1 MTCYNRSFCWMFL
14 IAFLLLTLGETKP
27 VQENKRDAAAHT
39 NHLFD
44 SNAKKLKN
52 YKNYERV
59 KRQLDAKVDASYDEE
74 AGAEISAE
82 IVAGLWKSKNGDA
95 RLDGTATYSQRFNHY
110 TGNGRPR
117 IAASFHYSHD

>member
-1 MTCYNRSFCWMFL
+1 MTCCNRSFCWVF
-14 IAFLLLTLGETKP
+14 IIFILLLTLSETKP
-27 VQENKRDAAAHT
+27 VQDNKRNPAAHT

-44 SNAKKLKN
+44 SNSEKPTN
-52 YKNYERV
+52 YKNYERG
-59 KRQLDAKVDASYDEE
+59 KRQLDAKLDASYDED

>member
-1 MTCYNRSFCWMFL
+1 MTCYSRSICWMF
-14 IAFLLLTLGETKP
+14 IIVFLLLTLAEISP
-27 VQENKRDAAAHT
+27 VQENKRDPAAHT

-44 SNAKKLKN
+44 SNAKTLTN
-52 YKNYERV
+52 YKNYLRV

-74 AGAEISAE
+74 AGGEISAE

>member
-1 MTCYNRSFCWMFL
+1 MTCYNRSFRLMFV
-14 IAFLLLTLGETKP
+14 IVFLLLTLGETKP
-27 VQENKRDAAAHT
+27 LQLSKRDPAAHT

-44 SNAKKLKN
+44 NNIKKLTN
-52 YKNYERV
+52 YKDYERV
-59 KRQLDAKVDASYDEE
+59 KRQFDAKVDASYDEE

-82 IVAGLWKSKNGDA
+82 IVGGLWKSKNGDA

-117 IAASFHYSHD
+117 IAASFLYSHD